1 MVPGKPIMSTEAAED
16 LELENAPVK
25 VCSAIWTF
33 WTTASHAAVRRLVS
47 QTTATAAKFLLDQ
60 MNLEFWCNCFSNSWG
75 SESFLT
81 MIERLLLLLLQLLP
95 LLLPLLQLPLLLHE
109 DNHLKQIGRA

>member
-1 MVPGKPIMSTEAAED
+1 M
-16 LELENAPVK
+16 
-25 VCSAIWTF
+25 
-33 WTTASHAAVRRLVS
+33 TTASHAAVRSLVS

-60 MNLEFWCNCFSNSWG
+60 MNLEFWCNCVSNSWR

-81 MIERLLLLLLQLLP
+81 MTERLLLLLLP

-109 DNHLKQIGRA
+109 DNHLKLENEKKTFSAYLLSKNEHSVN